1 MSTDIKNKKPSIY
14 LKVIDDLLEL
24 ALEQVVGGLCRLA
37 LQLLD
42 EGDDEVAGV
51 LLVLRVRGEVEVLG
65 EGVLQP
71 PGQGVP
77 GLEGEVVAV
86 DRLQLPADV
95 VRQGLLEQMK
105 TEVR

>member
-1 MSTDIKNKKPSIY
+1 MSTDLKNKKPSIY
-14 LKVIDDLLEL
+14 LKVIDDLLEF

-77 GLEGEVVAV
+77 GLEGKMVAV
-86 DRLQLPADV
+86 DGLQLSADV